1 MLVVAVTP
9 KYLCTV
15 VSVCGWVIAVVV
27 VTSKLL
33 DSIRVVKIISNG
45 VWTWERVVH
54 PVDGHQFHSVLD
66 SCRTRRLGAQ
76 PQHR

>member
-15 VSVCGWVIAVVV
+15 YVCGWRIAVIV

-33 DSIRVVKIISNG
+33 DSIRLVKIISNG
-45 VWTWERVVH
+45 VRTWERVVH

-66 SCRTRRLGAQ
+66 ICRTRRLGSQ